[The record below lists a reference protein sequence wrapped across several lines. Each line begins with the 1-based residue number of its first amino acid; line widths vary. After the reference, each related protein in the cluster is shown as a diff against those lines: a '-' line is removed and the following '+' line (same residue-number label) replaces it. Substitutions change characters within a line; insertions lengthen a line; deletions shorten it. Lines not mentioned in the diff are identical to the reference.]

1 MENIILIKM
10 EMDSDIHNVFNMFT
24 VNELLEEWLTEKADI
39 EPEVGGKYE
48 LFWEPENREI
58 NSTIGCKITGIEE
71 DRFISFEWKGPVQFQ
86 SFMNSVDPLT
96 HVIIFFIP
104 SSDVPIK
111 TTIYLFHVGWR
122 KSPEWQQARNY
133 FDKVWRN
140 VLRELNDKIKNNS
153 IRSQIK

>member
-1 MENIILIKM
+1 MENIIQIKM
-10 EMDSDIHNVFNMFT
+10 EMDSDVHNVFNMFI

-140 VLRELNDKIKNNS
+140 ILRELNDKIKNNS